1 MDTYRAKIT
10 TAGLAAGSLYTA
22 DPDDDRIVALLN
34 AGFIELV
41 QSGTVT
47 GDE

>member
-1 MDTYRAKIT
+1 MNTYRATVT

-22 DPDDDRIVALLN
+22 DPDDERIVALLD